1 MKHLTLNKTKNSPNY
16 IHTANIVYF
25 FHTYKNSQNK
35 SYFLTK
41 KGERHA
47 RLSPFL

>member
-1 MKHLTLNKTKNSPNY
+1 MKHLTLNKIKNSTNY

-35 SYFLTK
+35 CCFLTK
-41 KGERHA
+41 KGKD
-47 RLSPFL
+47 